1 MILDSSV
8 LVHIILGEAGW
19 ETTLRWLSE
28 QPRLRLSAVSLIEIH
43 AVVRGRSRQPLI
55 YDLSELLARLEIEVV
70 TFDVEQARL
79 AQDAYLRYGR
89 GQGHPAQLNFGD
101 VMVYALSALEGEVLA
116 FVGDDF
122 NHIDLEAVRLPLG

>member
-1 MILDSSV
+1 M
-8 LVHIILGEAGW
+8 GNNA
-19 ETTLRWLSE
+19 TLLSE
-28 QPRLRLSAVSLIEIH
+28 QPRLRLSAVSLVEIH
-43 AVVRGRSRQPLI
+43 AVVRGRSRQPPI

-70 TFDVEQARL
+70 AFDVEQARL

-116 FVGDDF
+116 FIGDDF
-122 NHIDLEAVRLPLG
+122 NHTDLEAVRLPLG